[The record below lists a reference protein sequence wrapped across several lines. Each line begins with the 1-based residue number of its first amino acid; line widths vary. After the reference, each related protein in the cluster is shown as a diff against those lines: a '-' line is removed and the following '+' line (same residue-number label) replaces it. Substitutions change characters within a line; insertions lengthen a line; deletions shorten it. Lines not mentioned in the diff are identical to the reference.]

1 MFFCSYLCLFY
12 LFKLIQKC
20 FTQWL
25 VHKVVTELNYP
36 GLRAYKWRQNHV
48 NIVCNLHGKLRIKII
63 IHINTS
69 DFQMIIIFCEK
80 QQLSCVIWFLKPWL
94 LNFGVYYTALVQK
107 HWLILLALGLYITA
121 HSAIYAVLGEVL
133 E

>member
-36 GLRAYKWRQNHV
+36 GLRAYKWRQNNV
-48 NIVCNLHGKLRIKII
+48 NIVCNLHGKLIIKII
-63 IHINTS
+63 VHINTS
-69 DFQMIIIFCEK
+69 DFQLIIILCELYPFL
-80 QQLSCVIWFLKPWL
+80 QLPEK
-94 LNFGVYYTALVQK
+94 
-107 HWLILLALGLYITA
+107 
-121 HSAIYAVLGEVL
+121 
-133 E
+133 